1 MSTDIATL
9 GMKIDASEVTRAD
22 QGLDKLAETG
32 AKTEAATKKVT
43 SASSELMAMLRQL
56 LDAIKSNTTAH
67 IQAETATT
75 ALTQADVSATSATN
89 ALTQAMLAGAS
100 AANTVASAESKAAAE
115 TIKAGSAAAQAD
127 AHVSAFRQEQE
138 QAAKAAADLA
148 SRVNAL
154 KASTDPFGAAQ
165 DRVNAELAEA
175 KMLFETG
182 AMSAQDY
189 ERAVA
194 VLNVRN
200 ADFAAK
206 QQRSNALLL
215 GAGRSAKLTASEA
228 LNLSRQFADVGVT
241 AAMGMNPL
249 MILIQQGPQ
258 IADIMK
264 TSGLSIKDVFVQLG
278 LMVGVL
284 KEVEVSQGAAAAAAT
299 AMAAANTEGAAAST
313 ANAVAQGRTAATNAA
328 VAGSATAAAIAEE
341 ALAVATGQ
349 AAAGSVAA
357 AGAAGAVVAGNE
369 AIAAS
374 ATTAAAAQTVALA
387 PLGAILLAIAAAA
400 AVVTGAFGVLTHEVS
415 KDAGDIAKNMNLT
428 EKQLDRIKDK
438 GISTTVTFGDTFM
451 ATFTVIGRHIYKAL
465 ETPINWIKSALSSA
479 YEYVLEKAIWLI
491 KETTGLFF
499 GGYEAIKATWSL
511 LPGAMGDI
519 AIQAANAT
527 IKAIEDMVNGAIDR
541 INALSGLANKILPE
555 FAQIG
560 QLGKVGF
567 GQFDNPYAGQAS
579 AAADAGAAGFQ
590 RGQAR
595 GRALPGQIYN
605 EILDEAR
612 SRRERALR
620 EAAGDPEK
628 GPKGRKGGKS
638 EAEKA
643 MDEAKK
649 FLENLQDEIDKIGK
663 NPIEVKMMEV
673 EKAASE
679 AAKFGFGE
687 LATQIRN
694 AGEEWKKATIAEATR
709 KLKEEL
715 SDLNEQT
722 NFENS
727 LLGMG
732 TVERERAVAQRQIDL
747 KLRELERQ
755 GIDVNT
761 DSIKAETDAILANA
775 TARGERAQVLQDAQ
789 NLATTMRD
797 QADAIKNAT
806 DAFGE
811 YFGKGVQG
819 FAEMIEAQA
828 DWAAQR
834 ADIEARIEEA
844 RQRGAEGDFER
855 ARLQRQLADGEIN
868 NYANILSAAKNMFNE
883 RSKGYKILQAAE
895 MAFRLFQF
903 AMSVKA
909 ILFDNAETA
918 SSVAN
923 SGLRAAADGV
933 AAVVKAIASLPFP
946 WNLVAGAATAAAI
959 AALGVTIFGGG
970 GGGHGAATGNMG
982 GDGSTDNAT
991 SSAGFNSMAGNYNV
1005 TRPSN
1010 NGSGSNVTSSGGS
1023 GMPTSAS
1030 GSPSGYSQAGMNMK
1044 LVVENAPPGFYLE
1057 PKSITA
1063 DEVRVIARNE
1073 VNENAPKVVARD
1085 MANSNSPTAKAVKAN
1100 FEVAPR
1106 R

>member
-9 GMKIDASEVTRAD
+9 GMKIDASEVARAD

-43 SASSELMAMLRQL
+43 SASSELMSMLRQL
-56 LDAIKSNTTAH
+56 LDAIKTNTTAH

-89 ALTQAMLAGAS
+89 ALTQAMLKGAS
-100 AANTVASAESKAAAE
+100 AASTVASAESKAAAE

-127 AHVSAFRQEQE
+127 ADVSAFRQEQE
-138 QAAKAAADLA
+138 RAGAAAAVLA
-148 SRVNAL
+148 DRVNRL

-165 DRVNAELAEA
+165 DKVNAELAEA
-175 KMLFETG
+175 RMLFESG
-182 AMSAQDY
+182 AMSATDY
-189 ERAVA
+189 ERSLA

-215 GAGRSAKLTASEA
+215 GAGRSAKLTGAEA

-284 KEVEVSQGAAAAAAT
+284 KEVEVAQGAAATAATVMAAANAEGAAAAT
-299 AMAAANTEGAAAST
+299 AGTIAEGRLT
-313 ANAVAQGRTAATNAA
+313 ATQTAVAA
-328 VAGSATAAAIAEE
+328 SATAAAAGEAE
-341 ALAVATGQ
+341 LAAATG
-349 AAAGSVAA
+349 AAALGSTAA
-357 AGAAGAVVAGNE
+357 AGAAAAVVAGNE
-369 AIAAS
+369 AIATS
-374 ATTAAAAQTVALA
+374 ATAAATAEAVALA
-387 PLGAILLAIAAAA
+387 PLGVILLAIAAAA
-400 AVVTGAFGVLTHEVS
+400 AVVTGAFAILDHEVS
-415 KDAGDIAKNMNLT
+415 KSVGNVTKGMGLT

-438 GISTTVTFGDTFM
+438 GISTSVTFGDTFM
-451 ATFTVIGRHIYKAL
+451 ATFTVIGRHIYSAL
-465 ETPINWIKSALSSA
+465 ETPINWIKSAFSAA
-479 YEYVLEKAIWLI
+479 YEYVLAKVVWLI

-560 QLGKVGF
+560 QLGRVGM
-567 GQFDNPYAGQAS
+567 GQFDNPYAGKAS
-579 AAADAGAAGFQ
+579 AAADAGGAAFT

-605 EILDEAR
+605 EIVDEAR
-612 SRRERALR
+612 SRREKALR
-620 EAAGDPEK
+620 EAAGDAEK
-628 GPKGRKGGKS
+628 GPKGRKGAKS

-649 FLENLQDEIDKIGK
+649 YLENLQDEIDKIGK

-673 EKAASE
+673 EKAANA
-679 AAKFGFGE
+679 AAKYGFGE
-687 LATQIRN
+687 LATQIRA
-694 AGEEWKKATIAEATR
+694 AGDAWKQATIAEATR

-727 LLGMG
+727 LLGMNA
-732 TVERERAVAQRQIDL
+732 VQRERATAQRDIDIR
-747 KLRELERQ
+747 LRTLERE
-755 GIDVNT
+755 GVDINT
-761 DSIKAETDAILANA
+761 DAIKAETDAILANA

-797 QADAIKNAT
+797 QADAIKSAS
-806 DAFGE
+806 DAFGD

-819 FAEMIEAQA
+819 FAQMIEAQT

-834 ADIEARIEEA
+834 AEIEAQIEEA
-844 RQRGAEGDFER
+844 RQKGADGDFER
-855 ARLQRQLADGEIN
+855 ARLQQQLAQGEIN
-868 NYANILSAAKNMFNE
+868 SYGNIIGAAKNMFNE
-883 RSKGYKILQAAE
+883 KSKGYKILQAVE
-895 MAFRLFQF
+895 MAYRLFQF

-909 ILFDNAETA
+909 MLFDSAETA
-918 SSVAN
+918 SSVAK
-923 SGLRAAADGV
+923 SGIRAAAHAV
-933 AAVVKAIASLPFP
+933 EAVVKAIASLPFP
-946 WNLVAGAATAAAI
+946 LNLVAGAATAAAI
-959 AALGVTIFGGG
+959 AALGIAVFGGG
-970 GGGHGAATGNMG
+970 GGGGGASTGNMG
-982 GDGSTDNAT
+982 GDGSTDTAA
-991 SSAGFNSMAGNYNV
+991 SSAGFNSLARNYNV
-1005 TRPSN
+1005 T
-1010 NGSGSNVTSSGGS
+1010 NGSSSGSSGS
-1023 GMPTSAS
+1023 GAGAQGMPTTS
-1030 GSPSGYSQAGMNMK
+1030 GSPSGFSAGDMTMK
-1044 LVVENAPPGFYLE
+1044 VTVNQNAPGVVVDTE
-1057 PKSITA
+1057 RVGR
-1063 DEVRVIARNE
+1063 DEIRLMVRQGVQE
-1073 VNENAPKVVARD
+1073 HAPKVVARD
-1085 MANSNSPTAKAVKAN
+1085 MSNSNSPTSKAVKAN

>member
-43 SASSELMAMLRQL
+43 SASSELMSMLRQL
-56 LDAIKSNTTAH
+56 LDAIKTNTTAH

-89 ALTQAMLAGAS
+89 ALTQAMLKGAS
-100 AANTVASAESKAAAE
+100 AASTVASAESKAAAE

-138 QAAKAAADLA
+138 KAGAAAAALA
-148 SRVNAL
+148 DRIGRL
-154 KASTDPFGAAQ
+154 KASTDPFGVAL
-165 DRVNAELAEA
+165 DRVNAEMAEA
-175 KMLFETG
+175 KMLFDSG
-182 AMSAQDY
+182 ARSAEEYGRDIAILTARQ
-189 ERAVA
+189 
-194 VLNVRN
+194 N
-200 ADFAAK
+200 DFAAK

-215 GAGRSAKLTASEA
+215 GAGRQAKLTGAEA

-284 KEVEVSQGAAAAAAT
+284 KEVEVGQGAAAAAAT
-299 AMAAANTEGAAAST
+299 AMAAANTEGAVAATANTIAEGRLTATQTAVAAS
-313 ANAVAQGRTAATNAA
+313 
-328 VAGSATAAAIAEE
+328 AAAAAAGET
-341 ALAVATGQ
+341 ALAGATGA
-349 AAAGSVAA
+349 AAAGSTAA
-357 AGAAGAVVAGNE
+357 AGAAMAVVAGNE
-369 AIAAS
+369 AITAS
-374 ATTAAAAQTVALA
+374 ATTAAAAQAVALA

-400 AVVTGAFGVLTHEVS
+400 AVVTGAFGILSHEVS
-415 KDAGDIAKNMNLT
+415 KDVGEVTKNMGLT

-438 GISTTVTFGDTFM
+438 GISTSVTFGDTFM
-451 ATFTVIGRHIYKAL
+451 ATFTVIGRHIYSAL
-465 ETPINWIKSALSSA
+465 ETPINWVKSAFSAA
-479 YEYVLEKAIWLI
+479 YEYVLAKVIWLI

-560 QLGKVGF
+560 QLGRVGM

-579 AAADAGAAGFQ
+579 AAADAGGAAFN

-605 EILDEAR
+605 EIVDEAR

-620 EAAGDPEK
+620 EAAGDAEK

-643 MDEAKK
+643 MEEAKK
-649 FLENLQDEIDKIGK
+649 YLENLQDEIDKIGK
-663 NPIEVKMMEV
+663 NQIEVKMMEV

-679 AAKFGFGE
+679 AARYGFGE
-687 LATQIRN
+687 LATQIRA
-694 AGEEWKKATIAEATR
+694 AGDAWKQATIAEATR

-715 SDLNEQT
+715 SDLNEQQQ
-722 NFENS
+722 FENS
-727 LLGMG
+727 LLGMNA
-732 TVERERAVAQRQIDL
+732 VERERATAQRDIDIR
-747 KLRELERQ
+747 LRGLERE
-755 GIDVNT
+755 GIDINT
-761 DSIKAETDAILANA
+761 DAIKEETDAILANA
-775 TARGERAQVLQDAQ
+775 TARGERAQMLQDAQ
-789 NLATTMRD
+789 NFATTMRD
-797 QADAIKNAT
+797 QADAISA
-806 DAFGE
+806 ASQAMGE
-811 YFGKGVQG
+811 YFGKGIQG
-819 FAEMIEAQA
+819 FAEMIEVQA
-828 DWAAQR
+828 DWGAQR
-834 ADIEARIEEA
+834 AEIEARIEEA
-844 RQRGAEGDFER
+844 RQRGADGDFER
-855 ARLQRQLADGEIN
+855 ARLQQQLAQGEIN
-868 NYANILSAAKNMFNE
+868 NYANIIGAAKNMFNE
-883 RSKGYKILQAAE
+883 KSKGYKILQAVE
-895 MAFRLFQF
+895 MAYRMFQF

-909 ILFDNAETA
+909 MLFDSAETA
-918 SSVAN
+918 SSVAK
-923 SGLRAAADGV
+923 SGIRAAAHAV
-933 AAVVKAIASLPFP
+933 EAVVKAIASLPFP

-959 AALGVTIFGGG
+959 GALGIAVFGGG
-970 GGGHGAATGNMG
+970 GGSKGGATGNMG
-982 GDGSTDNAT
+982 GDGSTDTAT
-991 SSAGFNSMAGNYNV
+991 NPANFNNYNI
-1005 TRPSN
+1005 TKPN
-1010 NGSGSNVTSSGGS
+1010 NSGGGSSGVNSG
-1023 GMPTSAS
+1023 GMPTTAS
-1030 GSPSGYSQAGMNMK
+1030 GAPSGYSTTGGMNMK

-1057 PKSITA
+1057 PKSISA